1 MPYPT
6 IPLKKIIIEDKN
18 RWRQEF
24 DEDAL
29 NQLSDSIE
37 ALGLLHAPVVKND
50 GVTLVAGERRFRAVK
65 ALASLGRQIRYN
77 GKSVMLGYIPVI
89 KMDDLTERA
98 YKEAE
103 LHENIMRDDYTW
115 QERAHAVSE
124 LHKLRTEQAEEKGE
138 KHRKVDTVREIENTP
153 KDKRPPER
161 TSVEV
166 REDLLVSA
174 YMDDPE
180 VRNAPNRKEAFKIV
194 QRKLEQAHR
203 AALAKEF
210 DMDKLRTPH
219 KALHGDLFEILP
231 KLPAHEY
238 DCIIADPPYGID
250 AGEFKN
256 QSAVGHSYED
266 SEETSNSVLSIIARE
281 GMRVTKFKAH
291 AYVFCDILRFPIVK
305 KIFET
310 YEWYVWRTP
319 FIWYKGPNVGVA
331 PRPDHGPRRTYE
343 CILYAIKNDR
353 KVIGIYPDVLDD
365 KHDKSIQYG
374 AHKPPTL
381 YSNLIKRTCLP
392 GDKVLDPCCG
402 TGPIFIAA
410 EENRV
415 VATGIE
421 IGDEGFGY
429 CVARIK
435 HMIGRE

>member
-1 MPYPT
+1 MYHST
-6 IPLKKIIIEDKN
+6 LPLKRIIIEDKN

-37 ALGLLHAPVVKND
+37 TLGLLHAPVVKND
-50 GVTLVAGERRFRAVK
+50 GLTLIAGERRFRAVK
-65 ALASLGRQIRYN
+65 ALASLGKTIRYN
-77 GKSVMLGYIPVI
+77 GRGVQLGHIPVI
-89 KMDDLTERA
+89 RMDDLTERA

-103 LHENIMRDDYTW
+103 LHENIIREDYTW
-115 QERAHAVSE
+115 QERAHAVTE
-124 LHKLRTEQAEEKGE
+124 LHKLREEQAAEKGE
-138 KHRKVDTVREIENTP
+138 KHTKVDTAREIENTP
-153 KDKRPPER
+153 KDQRPPSR
-161 TSVEV
+161 TTAEI

-174 YMDDPE
+174 YMDDAE

-194 QRKLEQAHR
+194 KRKLEQAHR
-203 AALAKEF
+203 AALAREF
-210 DMDKLRTPH
+210 DMEKLRTPH

-256 QSAVGHSYED
+256 QSAVQHSYQD
-266 SEETSNSVLSIIARE
+266 SEETSNTILAIIARE

-291 AYVFCDILRFPIVK
+291 AYIFCDILRFPIVK

-319 FIWYKGPNVGVA
+319 LIWYKGSNVGVA

-343 CILYAIKNDR
+343 AILYAIKNDR
-353 KVIGIYPDVLDD
+353 KVAGIWPDVLED

-374 AHKPPTL
+374 AHKPPAL

-410 EENRV
+410 EGNRV

-421 IGDEGFGY
+421 IGEEGFGY

>member
-1 MPYPT
+1 MYYPT
-6 IPLKKIIIEDKN
+6 IPLKKIIIEDEK

-24 DEDAL
+24 GEDAL

-37 ALGLLHAPVVKND
+37 TLGLLHAPVVKND
-50 GVTLVAGERRFRAVK
+50 GVTLVAGERRWRAVK
-65 ALASLGRQIRYN
+65 ALASLGKNIRYN
-77 GKSVMLGYIPVI
+77 GKSIQLGHIPVI
-89 KMDDLTERA
+89 RMDDLTERA

-103 LHENIMRDDYTW
+103 LHENLIREDYTW
-115 QERAHAVSE
+115 QERAHAVNE
-124 LHKLRTEQAEEKGE
+124 LHKLREEQAAEKGE
-138 KHRKVDTVREIENTP
+138 THTKGDTAKEITDTP
-153 KDKRPPER
+153 KHEKAPSR
-161 TSVEV
+161 TSMEV

-174 YMDDPE
+174 YMDDVE

-194 QRKLEQAHR
+194 KRKLEQAHR

-210 DMDKLRTPH
+210 DMEKLRTPH

-250 AGEFKN
+250 AEGFKN
-256 QSAVGHSYED
+256 QSAVQHAYQD
-266 SEETSNSVLSIIARE
+266 SEELSNTIIAIIARE
-281 GMRVTKFKAH
+281 GMRITKFKAH
-291 AYVFCDILRFPIVK
+291 AYVFCDILRFPTVK

-319 FIWYKGPNVGVA
+319 FIWWKGPNVGVA
-331 PRPDHGPRRTYE
+331 PRPEHGPRRTYE

-353 KVIGIYPDVLDD
+353 KVNAIWPDVLDD
-365 KHDKSIQYG
+365 KHDKTVQYG
-374 AHKPPTL
+374 AHKPPGL

-410 EENRV
+410 EENKV

-421 IGDEGFGY
+421 IGEEGFGY